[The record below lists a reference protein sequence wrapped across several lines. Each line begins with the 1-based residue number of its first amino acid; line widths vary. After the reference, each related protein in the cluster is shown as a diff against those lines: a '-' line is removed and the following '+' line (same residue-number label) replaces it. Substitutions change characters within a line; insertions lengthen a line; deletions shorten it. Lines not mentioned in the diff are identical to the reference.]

1 VFMVLFCQVAL
12 LVFHQVTTLVDFFPF
27 NGSHNYTRT
36 EKFAEA
42 GVNGVLMLLP
52 PIGFAFHIRGLM
64 IFGEIY
70 YFVLFAIELLIWW
83 VPYLTTPSGRWRDVY
98 NRLLAGATLD
108 FEKGDELARWQATC
122 NRLHRGTITI
132 LPGAWRQTGPES
144 RAHHSARLDA
154 DHGDRDGGGILL
166 PKVESLRG
174 QKTEDLLQGHTRF
187 VGPILQTDLSLC
199 SARCLLFADFHFR
212 ASQIPGVVLNH
223 LTGNSNSGYEQQSVP
238 GR

>member
-1 VFMVLFCQVAL
+1 MFMVLFCQVAL

-108 FEKGDELARWQATC
+108 FEKGDGLARWQATY

-132 LPGAWRQTGPES
+132 LP
-144 RAHHSARLDA
+144 AR
-154 DHGDRDGGGILL
+154 GDRPVPNLEHTILHGWTL
-166 PKVESLRG
+166 ITAIVTAAGYCYLKSKV
-174 QKTEDLLQGHTRF
+174 
-187 VGPILQTDLSLC
+187 
-199 SARCLLFADFHFR
+199 
-212 ASQIPGVVLNH
+212 
-223 LTGNSNSGYEQQSVP
+223 
-238 GR
+238 